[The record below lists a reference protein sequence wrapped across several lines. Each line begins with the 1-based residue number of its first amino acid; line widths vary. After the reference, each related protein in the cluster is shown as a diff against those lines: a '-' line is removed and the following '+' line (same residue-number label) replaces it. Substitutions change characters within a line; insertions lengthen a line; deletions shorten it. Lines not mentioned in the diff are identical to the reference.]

1 VSLHRRRMTFGAGA
15 VALAL
20 ALLVGTSA
28 TAQAQARMP
37 RIPPEKMTPEQQK
50 AAAEFM
56 ETRETKTINGPFI
69 ALLRSPNLINLASEI
84 GLWTRQT
91 SLPPRLFEFV
101 VLITAR
107 EWTQNFEWNGHS
119 ASALKGGLS
128 QDIVHAVADGRRP
141 LQMAED
147 ETIVYD
153 FTTELLKNRSV
164 SDDTYARALAK
175 FGERGIIDMTGISGY
190 YTMIAMVLNVARTP
204 LNEGVT
210 PGLRHLPR

>member
-1 VSLHRRRMTFGAGA
+1 MSLPIRRMTCGVGP
-15 VALAL
+15 LAL
-20 ALLVGTSA
+20 FLLLA
-28 TAQAQARMP
+28 TAASAQDQGRMP
-37 RIPPEKMTPEQQK
+37 RIPPEKMTPAQQK

-56 ETRETKTINGPFI
+56 ETRQTKTLNGPFI
-69 ALLRSPNLINLASEI
+69 ALLRSPDLINLASDI
-84 GLWTRQT
+84 GLWTRKT
-91 SLPPRLFEFV
+91 TLPPRLFEFV

-107 EWTQNFEWNGHS
+107 YWTQNFEWKGHS

-128 QDIVHAVADGRRP
+128 KDIVQAVAEGRRP
-141 LQMAED
+141 LRMAED

-153 FTTELLKNRSV
+153 FTTELLNNRGV

-175 FGERGIIDMTGISGY
+175 FGEQGIIDMTGISGY

-210 PGLRHLPR
+210 PGLSHLPR

>member
-1 VSLHRRRMTFGAGA
+1 VSLPVRRMTRAVGALTLVLLTAGA
-15 VALAL
+15 AA
-20 ALLVGTSA
+20 
-28 TAQAQARMP
+28 AQEQGRMP
-37 RIPPEKMTPEQQK
+37 PIPPEKMTPEQQK

-56 ETRETKTINGPFI
+56 DTRQTRTLNGPFI
-69 ALLRSPNLINLASEI
+69 ALLRSPDLINLASEI
-84 GLWTRQT
+84 GIWTRKT

-107 EWTQNFEWNGHS
+107 DWTQNFEWNGHS
-119 ASALKGGLS
+119 AAALKGGLS
-128 QDIVHAVADGRRP
+128 QDIVQAVADGRRP
-141 LQMAED
+141 MRMAED

-153 FTTELLKNRSV
+153 FTTELLNNRGV
-164 SDDTYARALAK
+164 SDETYARALAK

>member
-1 VSLHRRRMTFGAGA
+1 VSLPVRRMTRAVGALTLVLLTAGA
-15 VALAL
+15 AA
-20 ALLVGTSA
+20 
-28 TAQAQARMP
+28 AQEQGRMP
-37 RIPPEKMTPEQQK
+37 PIPPEKMTPEQQK

-56 ETRETKTINGPFI
+56 ATRQTRTLNGPFI
-69 ALLRSPNLINLASEI
+69 ALLRSPDLINLASEI
-84 GLWTRQT
+84 GIWTRKT

-107 EWTQNFEWNGHS
+107 DWTQNFEWNGHS
-119 ASALKGGLS
+119 AAALKGGLS
-128 QDIVHAVADGRRP
+128 QDIVQAVADGRRP
-141 LQMAED
+141 MRMADD

-153 FTTELLKNRSV
+153 FTTELLNNRGV
-164 SDDTYARALAK
+164 SDETYARALAK

>member
-1 VSLHRRRMTFGAGA
+1 VSLPVRRMTRAVGALTLVLLTAGA
-15 VALAL
+15 AA
-20 ALLVGTSA
+20 
-28 TAQAQARMP
+28 AQEQGRMP
-37 RIPPEKMTPEQQK
+37 PIPPEKMTPEQQK

-56 ETRETKTINGPFI
+56 ETRQTRTLNGPFI
-69 ALLRSPNLINLASEI
+69 ALLRSPDLINLASEI
-84 GLWTRQT
+84 GIWTRKT

-107 EWTQNFEWNGHS
+107 DWTQNFEWNGHS
-119 ASALKGGLS
+119 AAALKGGLS
-128 QDIVHAVADGRRP
+128 QDIVQAVADGRRP
-141 LQMAED
+141 MRMADD

-153 FTTELLKNRSV
+153 FTTELLNNRGV
-164 SDDTYARALAK
+164 SDETYARALAK

>member
-1 VSLHRRRMTFGAGA
+1 VTHQRSGRMPFRLGI
-15 VALAL
+15 LAL
-20 ALLVGTSA
+20 VLLVGTCLE
-28 TAQAQARMP
+28 AQAQGRMP
-37 RIPPEKMTPEQQK
+37 PIPADKLTPEQQK

-56 ETRETKTINGPFI
+56 ETRRTKTLNGPFV

-91 SLPPRLFEFV
+91 TLPPRLFEFV

-107 EWTQNFEWNGHS
+107 DWTQNFEWNGHS
-119 ASALKGGLS
+119 AAALKGGLA
-128 QDIVHAVADGRRP
+128 QDIVDAIAEGRRP
-141 LQMAED
+141 LRMADD

-153 FTTELLKNRSV
+153 FTTELLQNRGV
-164 SDDTYARALAK
+164 SDATYARALSK

-210 PGLRHLPR
+210 PGLKPFPR

>member
-1 VSLHRRRMTFGAGA
+1 MGALTFIL
-15 VALAL
+15 LA
-20 ALLVGTSA
+20 A
-28 TAQAQARMP
+28 TAVSAQDQGRMP

-56 ETRETKTINGPFI
+56 ETRQTKTLNGPFI
-69 ALLRSPNLINLASEI
+69 ALLRSPDLINLASEI
-84 GLWTRQT
+84 GLWTRKT
-91 SLPPRLFEFV
+91 TLPPRLFEFV

-107 EWTQNFEWNGHS
+107 DWTQNFEWNGHS
-119 ASALKGGLS
+119 AAALKGGLS
-128 QDIVHAVADGRRP
+128 KDIVQAVADGRRP
-141 LQMAED
+141 LRMAED
-147 ETIVYD
+147 EAIVYD
-153 FTTELLKNRSV
+153 FTTELLNNRGV

-175 FGERGIIDMTGISGY
+175 FGEQGIIDMTGISGY

>member
-1 VSLHRRRMTFGAGA
+1 MGALTFILLAAIAVS
-15 VALAL
+15 
-20 ALLVGTSA
+20 
-28 TAQAQARMP
+28 AQDQGRMP

-56 ETRETKTINGPFI
+56 ETRQTKTLNGPFI
-69 ALLRSPNLINLASEI
+69 ALLRSPDLINLASEI
-84 GLWTRQT
+84 GLWTRKT
-91 SLPPRLFEFV
+91 TLPPRLFEFV

-107 EWTQNFEWNGHS
+107 DWTQNFEWNGHS
-119 ASALKGGLS
+119 AAALKGGLS
-128 QDIVHAVADGRRP
+128 KDIVQAVADGRRP
-141 LQMAED
+141 LRMAED
-147 ETIVYD
+147 EAIVYD
-153 FTTELLKNRSV
+153 FTTELLNNRGV

-175 FGERGIIDMTGISGY
+175 FGEQGIIDMTGISGY

>member
-1 VSLHRRRMTFGAGA
+1 VSLPVRRMTRAVGALTLVLLTAGA
-15 VALAL
+15 AA
-20 ALLVGTSA
+20 
-28 TAQAQARMP
+28 AQEQGRMP
-37 RIPPEKMTPEQQK
+37 PIPPEKMTPEQKK

-56 ETRETKTINGPFI
+56 DTRQTRTLNGPFI
-69 ALLRSPNLINLASEI
+69 ALLRSPDLINLASEI
-84 GLWTRQT
+84 GIWTRKT

-107 EWTQNFEWNGHS
+107 DWTQNFEWNGHS
-119 ASALKGGLS
+119 AAALKGGLS
-128 QDIVHAVADGRRP
+128 QDIVQAVADGRRP
-141 LQMAED
+141 MRMADD

-153 FTTELLKNRSV
+153 FTTELLNNRGV
-164 SDDTYARALAK
+164 SDETYARALAK

>member
-1 VSLHRRRMTFGAGA
+1 MSLRTRRMRCGVG
-15 VALAL
+15 ALAL
-20 ALLVGTSA
+20 FLSIA
-28 TAQAQARMP
+28 TAASAQDQGRMP
-37 RIPPEKMTPEQQK
+37 RIPAEKMTPEQQK

-56 ETRETKTINGPFI
+56 ETRQAKTLNGPFI
-69 ALLRSPNLINLASEI
+69 ALLRSPDLINLVSEI
-84 GLWTRQT
+84 GLWTRKT

-107 EWTQNFEWNGHS
+107 DWTQNFEWNGHS
-119 ASALKGGLS
+119 AAALKGGLS
-128 QDIVHAVADGRRP
+128 KDIVQAVADGRRP

-153 FTTELLKNRSV
+153 FTTELLNNRGV
-164 SDDTYARALAK
+164 SDETYARALAK
-175 FGERGIIDMTGISGY
+175 FGEQGIIDMTGISGY

-210 PGLRHLPR
+210 PGLKHLPR

>member
-1 VSLHRRRMTFGAGA
+1 MSLPNRRMSCGVG
-15 VALAL
+15 ALAVF
-20 ALLVGTSA
+20 LLTAAAASA
-28 TAQAQARMP
+28 QDQGRMP

-56 ETRETKTINGPFI
+56 ETRQTKTLNGPFI
-69 ALLRSPNLINLASEI
+69 ALLRSPDLINLASEI
-84 GLWTRQT
+84 GLWTRKT

-107 EWTQNFEWNGHS
+107 DWTQNFEWNGHS
-119 ASALKGGLS
+119 AAALKGGLS
-128 QDIVHAVADGRRP
+128 KDIVQAVADGRRP

-153 FTTELLKNRSV
+153 FTTELLNNRGV
-164 SDDTYARALAK
+164 SDETYARALAK
-175 FGERGIIDMTGISGY
+175 FGEQGIIDMTGISGY

>member
-1 VSLHRRRMTFGAGA
+1 MSLPIRRMTCG
-15 VALAL
+15 VRALTFILL
-20 ALLVGTSA
+20 AA
-28 TAQAQARMP
+28 TAVSAQDQGRMP

-56 ETRETKTINGPFI
+56 ETRQTKTLNGPFI
-69 ALLRSPNLINLASEI
+69 ALLRSPDLINLASEI
-84 GLWTRQT
+84 GLWTRKT
-91 SLPPRLFEFV
+91 TLPPRLFEFV

-107 EWTQNFEWNGHS
+107 DWTQNFEWNGHS
-119 ASALKGGLS
+119 AAALKGGLS
-128 QDIVHAVADGRRP
+128 KDIVQAVADGRRP
-141 LQMAED
+141 LRMAED
-147 ETIVYD
+147 EAIVYD
-153 FTTELLKNRSV
+153 FTTELLNNRGV

-175 FGERGIIDMTGISGY
+175 FGEQGIIDMTGISGY

>member
-1 VSLHRRRMTFGAGA
+1 VSLTIRRMRRGAGA
-15 VALAL
+15 LILVLLA
-20 ALLVGTSA
+20 AATVSA
-28 TAQAQARMP
+28 QDQGRMP
-37 RIPPEKMTPEQQK
+37 RIPPEKMTPAQQK

-56 ETRETKTINGPFI
+56 ETRQTKTLNGPFI
-69 ALLRSPNLINLASEI
+69 ALLRSPDLINLASEI
-84 GLWTRQT
+84 GLWTRKT
-91 SLPPRLFEFV
+91 TLPPRLFEFV

-107 EWTQNFEWNGHS
+107 DWTQNFEWNGHS

-128 QDIVHAVADGRRP
+128 KDIVQAVAEGRRP
-141 LQMAED
+141 LRMAED

-153 FTTELLKNRSV
+153 FTTELLNNRGV

-175 FGERGIIDMTGISGY
+175 FGEQGIIDMTGISGY

>member
-1 VSLHRRRMTFGAGA
+1 MTRAVGALTLVLLTAGA
-15 VALAL
+15 AA
-20 ALLVGTSA
+20 
-28 TAQAQARMP
+28 AQEQGRMP
-37 RIPPEKMTPEQQK
+37 PIPPEKMTPEQQK

-56 ETRETKTINGPFI
+56 DTRQTRTLNGPFI
-69 ALLRSPNLINLASEI
+69 ALLRSPDLINLASEI
-84 GLWTRQT
+84 GIWTRKT

-107 EWTQNFEWNGHS
+107 DWTQNFEWNGHS
-119 ASALKGGLS
+119 AAALKGGLS
-128 QDIVHAVADGRRP
+128 QDIVQAVADGRRP
-141 LQMAED
+141 MRMAED

-153 FTTELLKNRSV
+153 FTTELLNNRGV
-164 SDDTYARALAK
+164 SDETYARALAK

>member
-1 VSLHRRRMTFGAGA
+1 MNLPVRRITRAVGALTLVLLTAGA
-15 VALAL
+15 AA
-20 ALLVGTSA
+20 
-28 TAQAQARMP
+28 AQEQGRMP
-37 RIPPEKMTPEQQK
+37 PIPPEKMTPEQQT

-56 ETRETKTINGPFI
+56 ETRQTKTLNGPFI
-69 ALLRSPNLINLASEI
+69 ALLRSPDLINLASEI
-84 GLWTRQT
+84 GIWTRKT

-107 EWTQNFEWNGHS
+107 DWTQNFEWNGHS
-119 ASALKGGLS
+119 AAALKGGLS
-128 QDIVHAVADGRRP
+128 QDIVQAVADGRRP
-141 LQMAED
+141 MRMAED

-153 FTTELLKNRSV
+153 FTTELLNNRGV
-164 SDDTYARALAK
+164 SDETYARALAK

>member
-1 VSLHRRRMTFGAGA
+1 VSLPVRRMTRAVGALTLVLLTAGA
-15 VALAL
+15 AA
-20 ALLVGTSA
+20 
-28 TAQAQARMP
+28 AQEQGRMP
-37 RIPPEKMTPEQQK
+37 PIPPEKMTPEQQK

-56 ETRETKTINGPFI
+56 DTRQTRTLNGPFI
-69 ALLRSPNLINLASEI
+69 ALLRSPDLINLASEI
-84 GLWTRQT
+84 GIWTRKT

-107 EWTQNFEWNGHS
+107 DWTQNFEWNGHS
-119 ASALKGGLS
+119 AAALKGGLS
-128 QDIVHAVADGRRP
+128 QDIVQAVADGRRP
-141 LQMAED
+141 MRMADD

-153 FTTELLKNRSV
+153 FTTELLNNRGV
-164 SDDTYARALAK
+164 SDETYVRALAK

>member
-1 VSLHRRRMTFGAGA
+1 MNLHAGRMIFGAGA
-15 VALAL
+15 LAVVLLIGTAVA
-20 ALLVGTSA
+20 
-28 TAQAQARMP
+28 AQAQGRMP

-56 ETRETKTINGPFI
+56 DTRQAKTLNGPFI
-69 ALLRSPNLINLASEI
+69 ALLRSPDLINLASEI
-84 GLWTRQT
+84 GLWTRKT

-101 VLITAR
+101 VLVTAR
-107 EWTQNFEWNGHS
+107 DWTQNFEWNGHS

-128 QDIVHAVADGRRP
+128 QEIVQAVAEGRRP
-141 LQMAED
+141 PRMAED

-153 FTTELLKNRSV
+153 FTTELLQNRSV

-210 PGLRHLPR
+210 PGLRHFPR

>member
-1 VSLHRRRMTFGAGA
+1 VSLPVRRMTRAVGALTLVLLTAGA
-15 VALAL
+15 AA
-20 ALLVGTSA
+20 
-28 TAQAQARMP
+28 AQEQGRMP
-37 RIPPEKMTPEQQK
+37 PIPPEKMTPEQQK

-56 ETRETKTINGPFI
+56 DTRQTRTLNGPFI
-69 ALLRSPNLINLASEI
+69 ALLRSPDLINLASEI
-84 GLWTRQT
+84 GIWTRKT

-107 EWTQNFEWNGHS
+107 DWTQNFEWNGHS
-119 ASALKGGLS
+119 AAALKGGLS
-128 QDIVHAVADGRRP
+128 QDIVQAVADGRRP
-141 LQMAED
+141 MRMADD

-153 FTTELLKNRSV
+153 FTTELLNNRGV
-164 SDDTYARALAK
+164 SDETYARALAK

>member
-1 VSLHRRRMTFGAGA
+1 MRCGVGALTFIL
-15 VALAL
+15 LA
-20 ALLVGTSA
+20 A
-28 TAQAQARMP
+28 TAVSAQDQGRMP

-56 ETRETKTINGPFI
+56 ETRQTKTLNGPFI
-69 ALLRSPNLINLASEI
+69 ALLRSPDLINLASEI
-84 GLWTRQT
+84 GLWTRKT
-91 SLPPRLFEFV
+91 TLPPRLFEFV

-107 EWTQNFEWNGHS
+107 DWTQNFEWNGHS
-119 ASALKGGLS
+119 AAALKGGLS
-128 QDIVHAVADGRRP
+128 KDIVQAVADGRRP
-141 LQMAED
+141 LRMAED
-147 ETIVYD
+147 EAIVYD
-153 FTTELLKNRSV
+153 FTTELLNNRGV

-175 FGERGIIDMTGISGY
+175 FGEQGIIDMTGISGY